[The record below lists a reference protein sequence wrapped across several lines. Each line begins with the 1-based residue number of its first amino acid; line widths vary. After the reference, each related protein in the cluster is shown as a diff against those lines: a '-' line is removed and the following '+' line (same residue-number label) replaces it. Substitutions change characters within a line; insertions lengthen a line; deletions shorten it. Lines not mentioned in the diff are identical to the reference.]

1 MHRQTVHGRR
11 NRRIMEIG
19 TRYWQATRGALPGL
33 FDQRKWHGRLLDRVL
48 QDEAFKIDAFRF
60 IDVLPVLHSSQAVA
74 SHVREYLLGRERDLP
89 VAVRSALTLA
99 AARGITSPLAARMI
113 RARVTAMARRFIC
126 EADGDKP
133 LRVFEK
139 LARENLT
146 FTADILGEATV
157 SEAEAERRLHKHLA
171 LVDKLSA
178 AAEKWP
184 ENPVLHRSPAGP
196 LPLANISVKITAF
209 DPYPDA
215 VDHAGTVA
223 RLRERLL
230 PLLRRAKEKNVFIHF
245 DLEQW
250 GVHAIT
256 FALFEEI
263 ALDPDLRDWLHIG
276 MTVQSYLKS
285 GEQDCDRLLALSRKR
300 GVPFTVRLVKGA
312 YWDQEVA
319 HARSR
324 GLVCPVY
331 TAKGLTDANFEN
343 MTVKLLDNHDLV
355 AAAFAGHNLRSLVHA
370 MVVAEEKGLERAG
383 FELQMLHGMA
393 EPLRRVLAADGYRV
407 RIYVPVGDLL
417 PGMAYL
423 VRRLLETTSETG
435 FLRRAYHGGAPL
447 DTMLEPPLLEPE
459 PAEPGGLVR
468 GDLDSPFTNTPILD
482 FCEPRVRDDFAAAA
496 AAVGSRLPL
505 QVPLVVNGQ
514 SVMGEDLHPHASPNH
529 PDEIVSLVSR
539 ASTAQAEEALEVAA
553 RAFPAWQRTPVRR
566 RAELLEKLAARLE
579 EDRCRLAALQTHEAG
594 KPWREADADVAEG
607 IDFCRYYARR
617 SPVELG
623 PAPLENMAGERNVL
637 LYEGRG
643 PTVIIAPWN
652 FPLAILCGMTAA
664 ALVAGNT
671 VLMKPS
677 SAAGATAHALYEHLV
692 EAGFSPEVVQFLPGA
707 GEGIGSFLTAHPAVS
722 QIAFTGSREVGL
734 AIIEQAGRT
743 RPGQAEIK
751 RVVCEMGGKNA
762 IIVDEDADPD
772 EAVKGVVQSAF
783 GYAGQKCSACSRLI
797 LVGSIYEPFINRL
810 REACTSLPVAPAV
823 EPGCKLGPVIDRTAF
838 DRLHRLIAEPPGGAE
853 LLFRGEAPETGL
865 FVPPVIFAVTGA
877 DNPLMQEE
885 LFGPVLAVI
894 RAADFNAALN
904 IANST
909 EFALTGAV
917 FSRSPGNLAMAEER
931 FRAGNL
937 YLNRGCTGAMVARQP
952 FGGFGMS
959 GLGTKAGGP
968 GYLRNFANPRCIA
981 ENTVRSGFIPDLQV

>member
-19 TRYWQATRGALPGL
+19 TGYWQATQGALPKL

-48 QDEAFKIDAFRF
+48 KDEAFKIDAFRF
-60 IDVLPVLHSSQAVA
+60 IDVLPVLRSSQAIA
-74 SHVREYLLGRERDLP
+74 SHVREYLLGREGDLP
-89 VAVRSALTLA
+89 VAVRTALTMA
-99 AARGITSPLAARMI
+99 AAGGIASPLAARMI
-113 RARVTAMARRFIC
+113 RARATAMARRFIC
-126 EADGDKP
+126 EPDGDKP

-157 SEAEAERRLHKHLA
+157 SETEAERRLHKHLE

-215 VDHAGTVA
+215 VDHDGSVA
-223 RLRERLL
+223 RFRERLL
-230 PLLRRAKEKNVFIHF
+230 PLLRRAKERNVFIHF

-250 GVHAIT
+250 AVHAIT

-263 ALDPDLRDWLHIG
+263 ALHPDLRDWPHIG

-300 GVPFTVRLVKGA
+300 EVPFTVRLVKGA
-312 YWDQEVA
+312 YWDYEVA
-319 HARSR
+319 HARSN

-343 MTVKLLDNHDLV
+343 ITVKLLDNHDLV
-355 AAAFAGHNLRSLVHA
+355 ACAFAGHNLRFLVHA
-370 MVVAEEKGLERAG
+370 MVVAEEKGLERTG

-423 VRRLLETTSETG
+423 VRRLLETSSGTG
-435 FLRRAYHGGAPL
+435 FLRRTYHDGAPL
-447 DTMLEPPLLEPE
+447 DAMLGPPVLEPE
-459 PAEPGGLVR
+459 PEEPGGLIR
-468 GDLDSPFTNTPILD
+468 GDVDSPFGNTSILD
-482 FCEPRVRDDFAAAA
+482 FCDPRVREEFAGAV
-496 AAVGSRLPL
+496 AVGRSRLPL
-505 QVPLVVNGQ
+505 QVLLVVNGRP
-514 SVMGEDLHPHASPNH
+514 VMGEELHSHPSPND
-529 PDEIVSLVSR
+529 PDVIVSLVSR
-539 ASTAQAEEALEVAA
+539 ASTDQAEEALEVAA
-553 RAFPAWQRTPVRR
+553 RAFPAWQSTPMRR

-579 EDRCRLAALQTHEAG
+579 GDRCRLAALQIHEAG

-617 SPVELG
+617 SLVELG
-623 PAPLENMAGERNVL
+623 PLRLESVAGEENVL
-637 LYEGRG
+637 LHEGRG

-664 ALVAGNT
+664 AMVAGNT
-671 VLMKPS
+671 VLIKPS

-707 GEGIGSFLTAHPAVS
+707 GQEIGRFLVGHPAVS

-734 AIIEQAGRT
+734 AIIELAGKT
-743 RPGQAEIK
+743 QPGQVEIK

-772 EAVKGVVQSAF
+772 EAVKGILRSAF

-797 LVGSIYEPFINRL
+797 LVGSIYEPFMNRL
-810 REACTSLPVAPAV
+810 REACASLPTAPAG
-823 EPGCKLGPVIDRTAF
+823 EPRCKLGPVIDRTAF
-838 DRLHRLIAEPPGGAE
+838 DRLHRLIAEPPEGAE
-853 LLFRGEAPETGL
+853 LLFKGEAPETGL

-885 LFGPVLAVI
+885 LFGPVLTAI
-894 RAADFNAALN
+894 RAADFSEALN

-909 EFALTGAV
+909 EFTLTGAV
-917 FSRSPGNLAMAEER
+917 YSRSPGNLALAEQR

-937 YLNRGCTGAMVARQP
+937 YLNRGCTGAMVGRQP

-968 GYLRNFANPRCIA
+968 GYLRNFANPRCVT

>member
-324 GLVCPVY
+324 SLVCPVY

-343 MTVKLLDNHDLV
+343 MT
-355 AAAFAGHNLRSLVHA
+355 
-370 MVVAEEKGLERAG
+370 
-383 FELQMLHGMA
+383 
-393 EPLRRVLAADGYRV
+393 
-407 RIYVPVGDLL
+407 
-417 PGMAYL
+417 
-423 VRRLLETTSETG
+423 
-435 FLRRAYHGGAPL
+435 
-447 DTMLEPPLLEPE
+447 
-459 PAEPGGLVR
+459 
-468 GDLDSPFTNTPILD
+468 
-482 FCEPRVRDDFAAAA
+482 
-496 AAVGSRLPL
+496 
-505 QVPLVVNGQ
+505 
-514 SVMGEDLHPHASPNH
+514 
-529 PDEIVSLVSR
+529 
-539 ASTAQAEEALEVAA
+539 
-553 RAFPAWQRTPVRR
+553 
-566 RAELLEKLAARLE
+566 
-579 EDRCRLAALQTHEAG
+579 
-594 KPWREADADVAEG
+594 
-607 IDFCRYYARR
+607 
-617 SPVELG
+617 
-623 PAPLENMAGERNVL
+623 
-637 LYEGRG
+637 
-643 PTVIIAPWN
+643 
-652 FPLAILCGMTAA
+652 
-664 ALVAGNT
+664 
-671 VLMKPS
+671 
-677 SAAGATAHALYEHLV
+677 
-692 EAGFSPEVVQFLPGA
+692 
-707 GEGIGSFLTAHPAVS
+707 
-722 QIAFTGSREVGL
+722 
-734 AIIEQAGRT
+734 
-743 RPGQAEIK
+743 
-751 RVVCEMGGKNA
+751 
-762 IIVDEDADPD
+762 
-772 EAVKGVVQSAF
+772 
-783 GYAGQKCSACSRLI
+783 
-797 LVGSIYEPFINRL
+797 
-810 REACTSLPVAPAV
+810 
-823 EPGCKLGPVIDRTAF
+823 
-838 DRLHRLIAEPPGGAE
+838 
-853 LLFRGEAPETGL
+853 
-865 FVPPVIFAVTGA
+865 
-877 DNPLMQEE
+877 
-885 LFGPVLAVI
+885 
-894 RAADFNAALN
+894 
-904 IANST
+904 
-909 EFALTGAV
+909 
-917 FSRSPGNLAMAEER
+917 
-931 FRAGNL
+931 
-937 YLNRGCTGAMVARQP
+937 
-952 FGGFGMS
+952 
-959 GLGTKAGGP
+959 
-968 GYLRNFANPRCIA
+968 
-981 ENTVRSGFIPDLQV
+981 